1 MSLRER
7 MRAKAPATTT
17 HSLRIEDDTVARAE
31 LTAAHADGGPE
42 RIREAR
48 EAVNACY
55 EELQIT
61 ALAPDDLEALIAE
74 HPPAD
79 PQKNLWNPVTF
90 IPALL
95 AACIEGDAT
104 VEDWTEWT
112 TTGPMTA
119 GETNTLFDKVYG
131 VNYRT
136 TGPILGKDSTGTP
149 S

>member
-7 MRAKAPATTT
+7 MRAKAPAATT

-31 LTAAHADGGPE
+31 LAAAQTDGGPE

-61 ALAPDDLEALIAE
+61 ALAPDDMEALISQ
-74 HPPAD
+74 HPPLD
-79 PQKNLWNPVTF
+79 GQQTLWNPATF
-90 IPALL
+90 VPALL
-95 AACIEGDAT
+95 AACIGGDAT
-104 VEDWTEWT
+104 EDDWRSWT
-112 TTGPMTA
+112 TTGPMST
-119 GETNTLFDKVYG
+119 GETNALFDKVYG

-136 TGPILGKDSTGTP
+136 TGPILGKGSTGTP